1 VDSSDITSIIISSVA
16 ILSVL
21 TLLSFWVQ
29 RRTKI
34 KKIEVETRAA
44 TVNDERLRQLAER
57 AVAAEN
63 ATVQQMGSLQETLV
77 DLQRRLATI
86 EKLLRDVD
94 A

>member
-1 VDSSDITSIIISSVA
+1 MDSSDITSIIISSVA

-21 TLLSFWVQ
+21 TLLSFWVH
-29 RRTKI
+29 RRTQI

-77 DLQRRLATI
+77 DLQRRMATI